1 MDKPNEKE
9 STKLSQLKRYVETI
23 LAGAAEEGVRS
34 IRFVPEQNDIVVYF
48 SKKGEAERRVLS
60 IPIPSFAELWR
71 LALAPGFETGQHVMS
86 VGNISFLFRL
96 KEGRLALG
104 EEVTIEVRELKPQDG
119 YPFSEESRARFMDE
133 PWEKVRAILDSIIT
147 LALERD
153 SDRIEMRPGGPEAEI
168 AYYIRGKDARRFHI
182 SRQTFRQIVH
192 YMREYYFSFGFAVK
206 RFGDRDYI
214 IKPKLIGPGDD
225 PLVFLEIGS
234 VEGPEADDVSPRDD
248 MDEP

>member
-23 LAGAAEEGVRS
+23 LAGAAEEGMRS

-48 SKKGEAERRVLS
+48 SKKGEPERRVLS

-86 VGNISFLFRL
+86 VGNISYLFRL

-104 EEVTIEVRELKPQDG
+104 EEVIIEIRDLKPQDG

-153 SDRIEMRPGGPEAEI
+153 SDRIEMHPGGLEAEI
-168 AYYIRGKDARRFHI
+168 TYFIRGKDARRFHI

-192 YMREYYFSFGFAVK
+192 YMREYYFSFGFSVK
-206 RFGDRDYI
+206 RLGNRDYI
-214 IKPKLIGPGDD
+214 IRSKLLGPGDD
-225 PLVFLEIGS
+225 PLVLLEIEA
-234 VEGPEADDVSPRDD
+234 VEDKETGDDLPEIDL
-248 MDEP
+248 DEP